1 MIRRHAVTS
10 RQVPCTWLAC
20 LVEETEA
27 HVLIL
32 VLLLLSGG
40 SLSSSRGSSV
50 TASGSS
56 RSSSSIGIGVG
67 NAVLE
72 LLNLGPRVLGLD
84 GDSEDLLVSVDDGVH
99 DRGQGG
105 VVEGQGDGGDGTDG
119 AAEGLE
125 QLLLADVENVGGEG
139 VALVVDLLDGQTV
152 GERRDV
158 EQVEQGSL
166 GGTDLGSSLNEL
178 EVGGNFNGTTSNLG
192 GDTEGLEERGLSG
205 LHTGVA
211 SGHPHIGGG
220 KGTRTSGGGDL
231 VVENLVT
238 DGLEVGV
245 GEDEADVALDE
256 RQEALVLGGVG
267 DEGLESTTN
276 LFGGG

>member
-1 MIRRHAVTS
+1 MR
-10 RQVPCTWLAC
+10 

-27 HVLIL
+27 HVLVLI
-32 VLLLLSGG
+32 LLLLGRG
-40 SLSSSRGSSV
+40 SLSRSRGSSV
-50 TASGSS
+50 TASSSNRGSS
-56 RSSSSIGIGVG
+56 SVGVGVG

-84 GDSEDLLVSVDDGVH
+84 GDSENLLVSVDDGVH

-105 VVEGQGDGGDGTDG
+105 VVESQGDGGDGTDG

-125 QLLLADVENVGGEG
+125 QLLLANVENVGGEG

-178 EVGGNFNGTTSNLG
+178 EVGRDFNGTTGNLG

-211 SGHPHIGGG
+211 SGDPHIGGG

-245 GEDEADVALDE
+245 GEDETDVALDE
-256 RQEALVLGGVG
+256 RQETLVLGGVG
-267 DEGLESTTN
+267 DEGLEGTTN
-276 LFGGG
+276 LIWWRSG